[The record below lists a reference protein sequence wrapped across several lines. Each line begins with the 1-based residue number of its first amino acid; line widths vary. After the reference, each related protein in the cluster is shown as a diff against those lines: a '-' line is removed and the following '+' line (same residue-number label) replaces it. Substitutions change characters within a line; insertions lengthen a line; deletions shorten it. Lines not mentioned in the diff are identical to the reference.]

1 MNLRLLDSGL
11 YQIYK
16 NLGVIGMSYDTE
28 ENEEKI
34 IFTMSVPGMTDADV
48 DVRIKDG
55 RRLTIKSINSSK
67 YTPEFHYAF
76 ILPCKVIKKE
86 TYATVKNGVLTV
98 YIQKAEPDEYKVSL
112 K

>member
-1 MNLRLLDSGL
+1 MNLKLLDSGL

-16 NLGVIGMSYDTE
+16 NLGAFGISYDTE

-48 DVRIKDG
+48 DVRIRDG
-55 RRLTIKSINSSK
+55 RRLTVKSIRSSK

-76 ILPCKVIKKE
+76 VLP
-86 TYATVKNGVLTV
+86 L
-98 YIQKAEPDEYKVSL
+98 SL
-112 K
+112 IHI